1 MSTITCL
8 DCGHIVLVRE
18 GHGRCSHCG
27 AEFEVEIRKVKD
39 SPLEKELLQTRK
51 NRHMG

>member
-8 DCGHIVLVRE
+8 DCQHIVLVHQGR
-18 GHGRCSHCG
+18 GRCSHCG
-27 AEFEVEIRKVKD
+27 AEYEVTVTKVRDSTLEPEMLKD
-39 SPLEKELLQTRK
+39 RR